1 MGSFPSVA
9 VLMSTY
15 NGERYLDEQI
25 ASVFG
30 QQGVEIQL
38 FVRDDGSQDCT
49 LQILEKYGDSIY
61 LIKGNNVGVGNSFY
75 SVLLEAGTSFDY
87 YAFCDQDDIWLPS
100 KLNRAIDAISH
111 TEYPVCYCSNQTLC
125 DKDGKITGNRYS
137 NPVET
142 NYLKILNNNNVTGCT
157 MVWNKRLQKLL
168 TDSSRLPS
176 RELLIVRI
184 HDVWVAMV
192 ASVVGGIHYDF
203 GSYIYYRQHEHNV
216 VGVKKKPLISQWKLK
231 IGNKS
236 IRNGRSKLAKE
247 IIQKYGDLIQDT
259 STKEKLTEFADYQSS
274 FSAKVRLLCEH
285 DLGKYTDEPLWQLR
299 LKIMLNLF

>member
-38 FVRDDGSQDCT
+38 FVRDDGSQDRT

-111 TEYPVCYCSNQTLC
+111 TEYPVSYCSNQTLC

-176 RELLIVRI
+176 KELLIVRI

-203 GSYIYYRQHEHNV
+203 DSYIYYRQHEHNV

-236 IRNGRSKLAKE
+236 IQNGRSKLAKE